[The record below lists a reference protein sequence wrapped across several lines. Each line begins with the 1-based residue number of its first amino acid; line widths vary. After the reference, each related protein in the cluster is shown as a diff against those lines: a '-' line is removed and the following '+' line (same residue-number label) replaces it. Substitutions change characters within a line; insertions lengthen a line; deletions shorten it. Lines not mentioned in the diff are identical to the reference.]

1 MKKMKM
7 TWKKICQPFP
17 FSKKTTFTKRVNT
30 LKSLLQNSKML
41 EETSHVL
48 SFVTLTERWMKMSFL
63 KMTLM
68 TSTHTSKHF

>member
-17 FSKKTTFTKRVNT
+17 FSKKTTSIKRANT
-30 LKSLLQNSKML
+30 LNSPLPNSKML
-41 EETSHVL
+41 EETSLVL

-68 TSTHTSKHF
+68 T